1 MEKVVHLKEAKKRKT
16 NFLKKPKVL
25 YLGDSLA
32 HNADIAWIEK
42 ETQCRIRTK
51 KAYSSGHSRNAKWP
65 QKNFVDVSQAA
76 LSETHNDDKFS
87 HLILSAPTV
96 DISNLDTS
104 ELRKNDDIVVF
115 KQKVELSC
123 ENMVSIATNA
133 LFEHPEIK
141 KVTLMEHAP
150 RHDTAA
156 SDPTRLKARLA
167 FFANK
172 TLEQKCEQLVHER
185 KNHDRKAQFILLG

>member
-1 MEKVVHLKEAKKRKT
+1 MEKVVQLKEAKKRKT

-51 KAYSSGHSRNAKWP
+51 KAYSSDNDRN
-65 QKNFVDVSQAA
+65 AA
-76 LSETHNDDKFS
+76 LSEIHNDDKFS

-104 ELRKNDDIVVF
+104 ELRMNDDIEVF

-133 LFEHPEIK
+133 LFEHPEIE
-141 KVTLMEHAP
+141 KVTIMEHAP
-150 RHDTAA
+150 RHDTAS